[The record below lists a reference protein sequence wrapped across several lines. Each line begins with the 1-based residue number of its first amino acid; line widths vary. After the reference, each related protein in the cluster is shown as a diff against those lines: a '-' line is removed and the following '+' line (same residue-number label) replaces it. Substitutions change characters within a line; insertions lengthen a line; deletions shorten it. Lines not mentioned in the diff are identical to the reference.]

1 MTCASLTLAA
11 AGGGCFGAG
20 SWGAAPQNFL
30 LGLFCPP
37 RSRAPFTTVGTNVFL
52 SAAPLLSRGSL
63 TVSVCVQG
71 NCMTISVWNLFFSLF
86 FFLWFFF
93 LRLIKKSIS
102 SSVGLCLTWF
112 WEYLFPKKREVISQI
127 DFAAFVLAH
136 FHLIIFSVLCFAFLD
151 QLTASER
158 SWMDSLGQVLGTD
171 LPCSDL
177 QGGGGRRPHP
187 LLVLLAN
194 NIIKCWFNPFPWR
207 LSVLETSSLPSVG
220 PPRPGPSVH
229 GAGQDTESPPPAD
242 LLAGC

>member
-1 MTCASLTLAA
+1 MWMTCASLTLAV
-11 AGGGCFGAG
+11 AGSGCFGAG

-52 SAAPLLSRGSL
+52 SAAPLFSRGSL
-63 TVSVCVQG
+63 TVSVCVYKETAWPFLSG
-71 NCMTISVWNLFFSLF
+71 ICSFLSFSSCD
-86 FFLWFFF
+86 FF

-177 QGGGGRRPHP
+177 QGGGGLWPHP
-187 LLVLLAN
+187 LLVQLAN
-194 NIIKCWFNPFPWR
+194 NIIKCWFNPFSMKAVSPGDK
-207 LSVLETSSLPSVG
+207 LPSF
-220 PPRPGPSVH
+220 SW
-229 GAGQDTESPPPAD
+229 AS
-242 LLAGC
+242 

>member
-1 MTCASLTLAA
+1 MDALEQVPEVLLHKTFFLAFSALPDREPLSPPLEQTCFCLLRRCSPEALWL
-11 AGGGCFGAG
+11 
-20 SWGAAPQNFL
+20 FL
-30 LGLFCPP
+30 CVYKETAWP
-37 RSRAPFTTVGTNVFL
+37 FL
-52 SAAPLLSRGSL
+52 SGICSFLS
-63 TVSVCVQG
+63 
-71 NCMTISVWNLFFSLF
+71 FSSSD
-86 FFLWFFF
+86 FF

-136 FHLIIFSVLCFAFLD
+136 FHLIIFSALCFAFLD

-177 QGGGGRRPHP
+177 QGGGGRWPPP
-187 LLVLLAN
+187 LLVQLAN